1 LHFARREDA
10 VDAAVRD
17 LLRAE
22 RSHQS
27 QALLLSRELQ
37 EVRALAHD
45 RRTTSR
51 HFKDLFFLGFPRDDV
66 ELFNLN
72 KTKQQQQEKVVE
84 KVSKVF
90 RRFCFCCF
98 GHTQHE
104 REIFFLDF
112 ERPNIYK
119 KWRREIG

>member
-72 KTKQQQQEKVVE
+72 KTKQQQQQEKVVE
-84 KVSKVF
+84 KKGQLKFFVVF
-90 RRFCFCCF
+90 VV
-98 GHTQHE
+98 GVLDTHNT
-104 REIFFLDF
+104 RE
-112 ERPNIYK
+112 K
-119 KWRREIG
+119 KKF